1 MNGSLDYK
9 LGEIATRLDAI
20 EKRLDHG
27 SERYADI
34 DKRIDRLDLI
44 EAKRGGVI
52 AAVAAL
58 AGVVGS
64 AVGLAFPLIARK
76 FGG

>member
-20 EKRLDHG
+20 EKRLDQG
-27 SERYADI
+27 SERYAEI

-64 AVGLAFPLIARK
+64 AIGLAFPLMAKK